1 MEAIKA
7 FEKVSGVKLNY
18 VIGPRRQGD
27 VVAVYADN
35 KLAKEKLG
43 LDIKYSLED
52 MMSTAWKWELKLKED
67 ETMHNNPNFQ
77 MN

>member
-1 MEAIKA
+1 M
-7 FEKVSGVKLNY
+7 SGVKLNY

-27 VVAVYADN
+27 VVAVYANN
-35 KLAKEKLG
+35 KLAREEIG
-43 LDIKYSLED
+43 WDIKYSLED

-67 ETMHNNPNFQ
+67 EAIHNNPNYQ